1 MYNKGPD
8 YDGNGAKPIQAQ
20 PYGTGIGV
28 TNVQPI
34 IVNNAQGQQSFVPQ
48 AQPTFNAMG
57 NNNNNNG
64 SPMCTMVKEDLMK
77 IITDSGYGQTNP
89 AMFNMYFQQGSSP
102 PLCLGCMRPLQSHPS
117 RQQTNSSLNNMPM
130 MMPDQQAGMQ
140 AIMNMAMNQHQAT
153 MNNLGVSSMMPGG
166 LSPDALPTG
175 VIRNGSVDGGTVGTN
190 KVQSILG
197 CIFLPIGFMI
207 LIIFTA
213 VGLYDSKMGGVF
225 VIQPAIFIT
234 IGLCFTFIPNKTRVS
249 FDRNTRTYTIE
260 TSKYWY
266 PCLGKKVYNGSF
278 DEIKNASS
286 VNSGC
291 SQNKQPQYL
300 IKLHL
305 ASGESIN
312 VGTCNWFL
320 SNARVVE
327 WNNYINNTLH
337 QPKA

>member
-1 MYNKGPD
+1 
-8 YDGNGAKPIQAQ
+8 
-20 PYGTGIGV
+20 
-28 TNVQPI
+28 
-34 IVNNAQGQQSFVPQ
+34 
-48 AQPTFNAMG
+48 
-57 NNNNNNG
+57 
-64 SPMCTMVKEDLMK
+64 MCTMVKEDLMK
-77 IITDSGYGQTNP
+77 ILTDSGYGQTNP

-117 RQQTNSSLNNMPM
+117 RQQTNSSLNPNNMPT
-130 MMPDQQAGMQ
+130 MPGLGMQ
-140 AIMNMAMNQHQAT
+140 AAMMPGAT
-153 MNNLGVSSMMPGG
+153 TMISSMMGG
-166 LSPDALPTG
+166 VMPFGTQLTPDALPTG

-305 ASGESIN
+305 ASGESVS
-312 VGTCNWFL
+312 VGACNWFL
-320 SNARVVE
+320 SNGRVAE
-327 WNNYINNTLH
+327 WNNYITNTLH

>member
-34 IVNNAQGQQSFVPQ
+34 ILNNNAQGQQSFVPQ

-57 NNNNNNG
+57 NNNNNNNG

-77 IITDSGYGQTNP
+77 ILTDSGYGQTNP

-117 RQQTNSSLNNMPM
+117 RQQTNSSLNPNNMPT
-130 MMPDQQAGMQ
+130 MPGLGMQ
-140 AIMNMAMNQHQAT
+140 AAMMPGAT
-153 MNNLGVSSMMPGG
+153 TMISSMMG
-166 LSPDALPTG
+166 LGTQLTPDALPTG

-249 FDRNTRTYTIE
+249 FDRNSRTYTIE

-320 SNARVVE
+320 SNARVAE
-327 WNNYINNTLH
+327 WNNYITNTLH